1 MDLLIGL
8 DHAGYLPVVEKSQ
21 DHLLLLK
28 SHFSSGRLLS
38 GKVKH
43 EGVSGCDHILTTQA
57 TDYGRGTK
65 ALPAQAVPAEKD

>member
-8 DHAGYLPVVEKSQ
+8 DHAGYLPVVEKSR

-28 SHFSSGRLLS
+28 SRFGSGRLLS

-43 EGVSGCDHILTTQA
+43 GGVSGCDHILTTQA

-65 ALPAQAVPAEKD
+65 ALPVQAVPAEED